1 MVELPSEL
9 VVLIS
14 AGVAF
19 LVTNGLKALFPSWDI
34 SGVSAKITA
43 ALVTC
48 VVALANQG
56 LALVPAEFQQVVVT
70 VFALI
75 ISILGAYGIHFT
87 IKASRG

>member
-1 MVELPSEL
+1 MELPNEL

-14 AGVAF
+14 AGVGF
-19 LVTNGLKALFPSWDI
+19 LVTNGLKALFPAWDI

-48 VVALANQG
+48 VVALGNQA
-56 LALVPAEFQQVVVT
+56 LAFVPAEYQQVVVT
-70 VFALI
+70 LFALI

-87 IKASRG
+87 LKAPKG